1 VIRVYR
7 ALFTNQ
13 IQIMS
18 QYRAQMFLYVLFSF
32 IRPIIFL
39 AAWLAV
45 SASQGGQLGS
55 FSRSDL
61 VAYYVIMIFVT
72 HLTTSWDMY
81 EFEYEIRQ
89 GTLSPKLLR
98 PLHPLHYSIVSN
110 ILWKAMTMAAVIP
123 VAILVAITFDA
134 RFAVE
139 PWHIALGIPS
149 LVLGAAI
156 QFLFGWVFAL
166 VAFWTTRVH
175 AFVTLYQRI
184 GFIFAGQIAP
194 LSLLPGP
201 LLAIAY
207 ALPFGYMLGVP
218 ADILR
223 GGHDVTTALV
233 LMGGQVIWLGVAIVV
248 YRFVWAAGLRQYSAV
263 GA

>member
-1 VIRVYR
+1 MIRIYR

-18 QYRAQMFLYVLFSF
+18 QYRAQLFLYVLFSF

-45 SASQGGQLGS
+45 AESQGGRLGT

-61 VAYYVIMIFVT
+61 AAYYVVMIFVT

-81 EFEYEIRQ
+81 EFEWEIRH
-89 GTLSPKLLR
+89 GRLSPKLLR
-98 PLHPLHYSIVSN
+98 PLHPLHYSIVAN
-110 ILWKAMTMAAVIP
+110 TLWKIMTSVAVIP
-123 VAILVAITFDA
+123 VAIFIAVTFEA
-134 RFAVE
+134 RFSTQ
-139 PWHIALGIPS
+139 PWHLALGIPS
-149 LVLGAAI
+149 LILGAAL
-156 QFLFGWVFAL
+156 QFMFGWVFAC

-175 AFVTLYQRI
+175 AVVTLYQRA

-194 LSLLPGP
+194 LALLPGVMQ
-201 LLAIAY
+201 AIAY

-223 GGHDVTTALV
+223 GGHDLPTALV
-233 LMGGQVIWLGVAIVV
+233 LMAGQSVWLAVAIVL
-248 YRFVWAAGLRQYSAV
+248 YRVVWSAGLRQYSAV